1 MGVPLNIDWQQI
13 LLHLFNFVLL
23 AGGLYF
29 LLYAP
34 VRNFMEKRTGD
45 IAAKEKAAAEK
56 EANAAALEAE
66 YSRRLDEAKAEAEKT
81 RAAAAL
87 EAEKEASAILA
98 DAKRQKER
106 MLADARDAAAHEKE
120 RMIEDARGEIANLA
134 VEATAK
140 LLSEREAAEEAH
152 HA

>member
-34 VRNFMEKRTGD
+34 VRNFMEKRAGD
-45 IAAKEKAAAEK
+45 IGAKEKTAAEK
-56 EANAAALEAE
+56 AANAAALEAE
-66 YSRRLDEAKAEAEKT
+66 YRRLLDEAKAEADKT
-81 RAAAAL
+81 RAAAVT

-98 DAKRQKER
+98 DAKRQMER
-106 MLADARDAAAHEKE
+106 DHALPRAARAH
-120 RMIEDARGEIANLA
+120 A
-134 VEATAK
+134 
-140 LLSEREAAEEAH
+140 
-152 HA
+152 

>member
-45 IAAKEKAAAEK
+45 IAAKEKVAAEK

-66 YSRRLDEAKAEAEKT
+66 YSRRLDEAKAEAEK
-81 RAAAAL
+81 
-87 EAEKEASAILA
+87 
-98 DAKRQKER
+98 KRE
-106 MLADARDAAAHEKE
+106 
-120 RMIEDARGEIANLA
+120 
-134 VEATAK
+134 
-140 LLSEREAAEEAH
+140 
-152 HA
+152 

>member
-81 RAAAAL
+81 RGKGGICHPCRRQAA
-87 EAEKEASAILA
+87 EGA
-98 DAKRQKER
+98 DACRR
-106 MLADARDAAAHEKE
+106 AR
-120 RMIEDARGEIANLA
+120 RGGA
-134 VEATAK
+134 
-140 LLSEREAAEEAH
+140 
-152 HA
+152 

>member
-66 YSRRLDEAKAEAEKT
+66 
-81 RAAAAL
+81 
-87 EAEKEASAILA
+87 KEASAILA

-140 LLSEREAAEEAH
+140 LLREREAAEEAH

>member
-13 LLHLFNFVLL
+13 LLHLFKFVLL

-34 VRNFMEKRTGD
+34 VRNFMEKRAGD

-87 EAEKEASAILA
+87 EAEKEASSILA

-120 RMIEDARGEIANLA
+120 RLIEDARGEIANLA

-140 LLSEREAAEEAH
+140 LLREREAAEEAH

>member
-34 VRNFMEKRTGD
+34 VRNFMEKRAGD
-45 IAAKEKAAAEK
+45 IAAKEKTAAEK

-66 YSRRLDEAKAEAEKT
+66 YRRLLDEAKAEADNL
-81 RAAAAL
+81 RAARNKL
-87 EAEKEASAILA
+87 SK
-98 DAKRQKER
+98 Q
-106 MLADARDAAAHEKE
+106 AAA
-120 RMIEDARGEIANLA
+120 RARGGRGGAPCVMPIP
-134 VEATAK
+134 
-140 LLSEREAAEEAH
+140 RRG
-152 HA
+152 